1 MAANAPKVVG
11 SARANAAHPKRRD
24 LLGCARLRQMN
35 FKHLRGEAR
44 YGYPALAMRNS
55 TARWSLCK
63 EGHLEKSLGWE
74 SHSYKT
80 LCSIMRALKN
90 LELKGRPRDTA
101 WGRGG
106 SDRTRHGVDD
116 RRQHPGY
123 ASHTFPSTASSN
135 IEVTARPG
143 RAVAPSPLSPAS
155 RSSTTG
161 SAGRDRREA
170 RVFGVQRASRRLRA
184 PRLPVPSASSPM
196 IIIRAKNSHHRQV
209 LLFGVF
215 PRHICI
221 MAERAAVARAWR
233 A

>member
-135 IEVTARPG
+135 IYRYDSSCSWFDQRCYAPG
-143 RAVAPSPLSPAS
+143 CCYCCYCSFHGKSVGSCR
-155 RSSTTG
+155 RSES
-161 SAGRDRREA
+161 D
-170 RVFGVQRASRRLRA
+170 
-184 PRLPVPSASSPM
+184 SS
-196 IIIRAKNSHHRQV
+196 Q
-209 LLFGVF
+209 
-215 PRHICI
+215 
-221 MAERAAVARAWR
+221 
-233 A
+233 